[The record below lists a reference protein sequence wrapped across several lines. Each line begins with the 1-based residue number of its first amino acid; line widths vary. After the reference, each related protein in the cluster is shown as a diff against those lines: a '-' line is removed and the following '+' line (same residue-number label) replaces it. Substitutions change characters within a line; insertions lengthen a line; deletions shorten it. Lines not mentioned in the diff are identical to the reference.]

1 MLEAVAV
8 AIAVALLGAHGAE
21 DPARDEAVATARAAL
36 AQKQGVKAE
45 ALEVVAAEPVQ
56 WPDASLGCP
65 EKGRMYLQM
74 ITPGYRVRLRA
85 GGAIHAVHVAGTRA
99 VVCGPA
105 LSLAKEQPGAE
116 ETARGARAS
125 EPEVPEQKA
134 LVAKAREDLAR
145 RLSLSPADVRL
156 VKFEEVVW
164 PDRGLGC
171 PRPGVVYP
179 QVPQDG
185 VLIVLE
191 AAGQRHQY
199 HGGAGR
205 EPFLCAS
212 PKPTPDHPR

>member
-1 MLEAVAV
+1 MLEAV
-8 AIAVALLGAHGAE
+8 AIAVALLGASGAG
-21 DPARDEAVATARAAL
+21 DAARDQAIATARAAL
-36 AQKQGVKAE
+36 AQKQGVQAE
-45 ALEVVAAEPVQ
+45 ALEVVQVEPVQ

-65 EKGRMYLQM
+65 EKGRMYIQM
-74 ITPGYRVRLRA
+74 ITPGYRVRLSV
-85 GGAIHAVHVAGTRA
+85 GGAIQAVHVAGSRA

-105 LSLAKEQPGAE
+105 LAVAREQPRAE
-116 ETARGARAS
+116 ESARGGKAS
-125 EPEVPEQKA
+125 EPESPERKA
-134 LVAKAREDLAR
+134 LVDKAREDLAR
-145 RLSLSPADVRL
+145 RLSLSTADVRL
-156 VKFEEVVW
+156 VKFQEVVW

-191 AAGQRHQY
+191 AAGQRHEY

-205 EPFLCAS
+205 EPFLCTS

>member
-21 DPARDEAVATARAAL
+21 DPARDEAIAAARVAL

-45 ALEVVAAEPVQ
+45 ALEVVHVEPVQ

-74 ITPGYRVRLRA
+74 ITPGYRVRLRV
-85 GGAIHAVHVAGTRA
+85 GGTIQAVHVAGSRA

-105 LSLAKEQPGAE
+105 LAVAREQPRAAE
-116 ETARGARAS
+116 SARGGEAS
-125 EPEVPEQKA
+125 EPESPQQKA

-145 RLSLSPADVRL
+145 RLSLSSADVKL
-156 VKFEEVVW
+156 VTFREVVW

-179 QVPQDG
+179 QLPQDG

-191 AAGQRHQY
+191 AAGQRHEY
-199 HGGAGR
+199 HAGAGR
-205 EPFLCAS
+205 EPFLCTS
-212 PKPTPDHPR
+212 PKPTPDTPR